1 MARVCPC
8 WRAYDLRQQ
17 HHGCLSTSLNLY
29 PSDPEGRKAKR
40 SAGGAA
46 GQVRAGDQSQDRQGA
61 GPRSTGEAA
70 RPRRRGARMKRR
82 EFITLLGGG
91 AAAWPLAARAQQ
103 PATPVIGFLDGQS
116 FDLHLMTA
124 FRQALKDAGY
134 IEGRNVAIYFR
145 SADGQTDRLVT
156 LAGDIVGRR
165 IAVIVTAGGGASALA
180 AYAATTTVPI
190 VFVTGVDPVS
200 SGLVMSLNRPGGN
213 ATGVYIF
220 QQVLEGKRLG
230 LLREL
235 VPSAASMAVLL
246 NPTNANFQTQLRGVQ
261 DAARDLGQQV
271 SILSANTE
279 REIDVAFATTA
290 QSGARALLVGSDPF
304 FGSERDQVIALAAR
318 HAIPAIYE
326 GREFATAGGLASYG
340 TSLADAY
347 RQAGTYAGRI
357 LKGEKPADLPIVQP
371 TKFEFVINLKTA
383 KALGLD
389 VSPGLAASAD
399 EIIE

>member
-1 MARVCPC
+1 MNR
-8 WRAYDLRQQ
+8 
-17 HHGCLSTSLNLY
+17 
-29 PSDPEGRKAKR
+29 R
-40 SAGGAA
+40 S
-46 GQVRAGDQSQDRQGA
+46 
-61 GPRSTGEAA
+61 
-70 RPRRRGARMKRR
+70 
-82 EFITLLGGG
+82 FITLIAG
-91 AAAWPLAARAQQ
+91 AATAWPLAARAQQ
-103 PATPVIGFLDGQS
+103 PAVPVIGFLDGQS

-134 IEGRNVAIYFR
+134 VEGRNVTIYFR

-165 IAVIVTAGGGASALA
+165 VAVIVTTGGGAAALA
-180 AYAATTTVPI
+180 AYAATTTIPI
-190 VFVTGVDPVS
+190 VFVNGVDPVT
-200 SGLVMSLNRPGGN
+200 SGLVTSLNRPGSN

-230 LLREL
+230 LLHEL
-235 VPSAASMAVLL
+235 VPAAALIAVLL

-261 DAARDLGQQV
+261 DAARALGQQV
-271 SILSANTE
+271 SILSASTE
-279 REIDVAFATTA
+279 RDIDVAFATVTESRA
-290 QSGARALLVGSDPF
+290 GALLVGSDPF
-304 FGSERDQVIALAAR
+304 FNSERDQVIALAAR

-347 RQAGTYAGRI
+347 RQAGIYTGRI
-357 LKGEKPADLPIVQP
+357 LRGDKPADLPVAQP
-371 TKFEFVINLKTA
+371 AKFEFVINLKTA

-389 VSPGLAASAD
+389 VPSGVSASAD

>member
-1 MARVCPC
+1 MR
-8 WRAYDLRQQ
+8 
-17 HHGCLSTSLNLY
+17 
-29 PSDPEGRKAKR
+29 
-40 SAGGAA
+40 
-46 GQVRAGDQSQDRQGA
+46 
-61 GPRSTGEAA
+61 
-70 RPRRRGARMKRR
+70 RR
-82 EFITLLGGG
+82 EFITLVGG
-91 AAAWPLAARAQQ
+91 AAAWPLASRAQQ
-103 PATPVIGFLDGQS
+103 PAVQVIGFLDGQS

-124 FRQALKDAGY
+124 FRQALQDAGY

-165 IAVIVTAGGGASALA
+165 VAVIVTTGGGAAALA
-180 AYAATTTVPI
+180 AYAATTTIPI
-190 VFVTGVDPVS
+190 VFVNGVDPVT

-235 VPSAASMAVLL
+235 VPSAASIAVLL

-261 DAARDLGQQV
+261 ESARVLGQQV
-271 SILSANTE
+271 SILSASTV
-279 REIDVAFATTA
+279 REIEVAFATVA

-304 FGSERDQVIALAAR
+304 LSSERDQVVALAAR
-318 HAIPAIYE
+318 HTIPTIYE
-326 GREFATAGGLASYG
+326 GREFVMAGGLASYG

-347 RQAGTYAGRI
+347 RQAALYAGRI
-357 LKGEKPADLPIVQP
+357 LRGEKPADLPIVQP

-383 KALGLD
+383 KALGID
-389 VSPGLAASAD
+389 VPHGLSASAD

>member
-1 MARVCPC
+1 
-8 WRAYDLRQQ
+8 
-17 HHGCLSTSLNLY
+17 
-29 PSDPEGRKAKR
+29 
-40 SAGGAA
+40 
-46 GQVRAGDQSQDRQGA
+46 
-61 GPRSTGEAA
+61 
-70 RPRRRGARMKRR
+70 MKRR
-82 EFITLLGGG
+82 EFITLLGG
-91 AAAWPLAARAQQ
+91 ATIAWPLAARAQQ
-103 PATPVIGFLDGQS
+103 AAMPVIGFLDGQS
-116 FDLHLMTA
+116 LDLHLMMA

-134 IEGRNVAIYFR
+134 VEGRNVAIYFR

-156 LAGDIVGRR
+156 LAGDIVGRSV
-165 IAVIVTAGGGASALA
+165 AVIVTTGGGAAALA
-180 AYAATTTVPI
+180 AYAATTRIPI
-190 VFVTGVDPVS
+190 VFVNGVDPVT

-235 VPSAASMAVLL
+235 VPSAAPIAVLL

-261 DAARDLGQQV
+261 ESARALGQQV
-271 SILSANTE
+271 SILSASTV
-279 REIDVAFATTA
+279 REIDVAFATVA
-290 QSGARALLVGSDPF
+290 QSGTRALLVGSDPF
-304 FGSERDQVIALAAR
+304 FNNERDQVIALTAR

-326 GREFATAGGLASYG
+326 GREFAVAGGLASYG

-347 RQAGTYAGRI
+347 RQAALYAGRI
-357 LKGEKPADLPIVQP
+357 LGGEKPADLPIVQP

-389 VSPGLAASAD
+389 VPPGLSASAD

>member
-1 MARVCPC
+1 M
-8 WRAYDLRQQ
+8 
-17 HHGCLSTSLNLY
+17 
-29 PSDPEGRKAKR
+29 SDIR
-40 SAGGAA
+40 
-46 GQVRAGDQSQDRQGA
+46 
-61 GPRSTGEAA
+61 
-70 RPRRRGARMKRR
+70 RR
-82 EFITLLGGG
+82 EFITLLGG

-103 PATPVIGFLDGQS
+103 AAMPVIGFLDGQS

-124 FRQALKDAGY
+124 FRQALKDVGY

-156 LAGDIVGRR
+156 LAGDIIGRR
-165 IAVIVTAGGGASALA
+165 VAVIITTGGGAAALA
-180 AYAATTTVPI
+180 AYAATTTIPI
-190 VFVTGVDPVS
+190 VFVNGVDPVS

-235 VPSAASMAVLL
+235 VPSAASIAVLL
-246 NPTNANFQTQLRGVQ
+246 NPTNANFQSQLRGVQ

-279 REIDVAFATTA
+279 REIDVAFATVA

-304 FGSERDQVIALAAR
+304 FSSERDQVIALAAR

-347 RQAGTYAGRI
+347 RQAALYAGRI

-383 KALGLD
+383 KTLGLD

-399 EIIE
+399 EIVE

>member
-1 MARVCPC
+1 MR
-8 WRAYDLRQQ
+8 
-17 HHGCLSTSLNLY
+17 
-29 PSDPEGRKAKR
+29 
-40 SAGGAA
+40 
-46 GQVRAGDQSQDRQGA
+46 
-61 GPRSTGEAA
+61 
-70 RPRRRGARMKRR
+70 RR
-82 EFITLLGGG
+82 EFITLIGGV

-103 PATPVIGFLDGQS
+103 QAMPVIGFLDGQS

-156 LAGDIVGRR
+156 LAGDIIGRR
-165 IAVIVTAGGGASALA
+165 VAVIITTGGGAAALA
-180 AYAATTTVPI
+180 AYAATTTIPI
-190 VFVTGVDPVS
+190 VFVNGVDPVS

-235 VPSAASMAVLL
+235 VPSAASIAVLL

-279 REIDVAFATTA
+279 RDIDVAFATVA

-304 FGSERDQVIALAAR
+304 FSSERDQVIALAAR

-340 TSLADAY
+340 ASLADAY
-347 RQAGTYAGRI
+347 RQAALYAGRI
-357 LKGEKPADLPIVQP
+357 LKGEKPADLPIVHP

-383 KALGLD
+383 KTLGLD

-399 EIIE
+399 EIVE

>member
-1 MARVCPC
+1 M
-8 WRAYDLRQQ
+8 
-17 HHGCLSTSLNLY
+17 T
-29 PSDPEGRKAKR
+29 
-40 SAGGAA
+40 
-46 GQVRAGDQSQDRQGA
+46 
-61 GPRSTGEAA
+61 
-70 RPRRRGARMKRR
+70 RR
-82 EFITLLGGG
+82 ELITLLSG

-103 PATPVIGFLDGQS
+103 PGMPVIGFLDGQS

-134 IEGRNVAIYFR
+134 IEGGNVAIYFR

-156 LAGDIVGRR
+156 LAGDIIGRR
-165 IAVIVTAGGGASALA
+165 VAVIITTGGGAAALA
-180 AYAATTTVPI
+180 AYAATTTIPI
-190 VFVTGVDPVS
+190 VFVNGVDPVS

-235 VPSAASMAVLL
+235 VPSAASIAVLL

-279 REIDVAFATTA
+279 REIDVAFATVA

-304 FGSERDQVIALAAR
+304 FSSERDQVIALAAR

-347 RQAGTYAGRI
+347 RHAALYAGRI

-371 TKFEFVINLKTA
+371 TKFEFVVNLKTA
-383 KALGLD
+383 KTLGLD

-399 EIIE
+399 EIVE

>member
-1 MARVCPC
+1 M
-8 WRAYDLRQQ
+8 
-17 HHGCLSTSLNLY
+17 
-29 PSDPEGRKAKR
+29 
-40 SAGGAA
+40 
-46 GQVRAGDQSQDRQGA
+46 
-61 GPRSTGEAA
+61 
-70 RPRRRGARMKRR
+70 
-82 EFITLLGGG
+82 
-91 AAAWPLAARAQQ
+91 
-103 PATPVIGFLDGQS
+103 PVIGFLDGQS

-134 IEGRNVAIYFR
+134 IEGRNVTIYFR

-156 LAGDIVGRR
+156 LAGDIIGRR
-165 IAVIVTAGGGASALA
+165 VAVIVTTGGGAAALA
-180 AYAATTTVPI
+180 AYAATTTISI
-190 VFVTGVDPVS
+190 VFVNGVDPVS

-235 VPSAASMAVLL
+235 VPSAASIAVLL

-279 REIDVAFATTA
+279 REIDVAFATVA

-304 FGSERDQVIALAAR
+304 FSSERDQVIALAAR

-347 RQAGTYAGRI
+347 RQAALYAGRI

-383 KALGLD
+383 KTLGLD

>member
-1 MARVCPC
+1 MI
-8 WRAYDLRQQ
+8 Q
-17 HHGCLSTSLNLY
+17 
-29 PSDPEGRKAKR
+29 
-40 SAGGAA
+40 
-46 GQVRAGDQSQDRQGA
+46 
-61 GPRSTGEAA
+61 
-70 RPRRRGARMKRR
+70 RR
-82 EFITLLGGG
+82 EFITLLGG
-91 AAAWPLAARAQQ
+91 ATAWPLAARAQQ
-103 PATPVIGFLDGQS
+103 PAMPVIGFLDGQS

-134 IEGRNVAIYFR
+134 VDGRSVAIYFR

-165 IAVIVTAGGGASALA
+165 VAVIVTAGGGASALA

-235 VPSAASMAVLL
+235 VPSAASIAVLL

-279 REIDVAFATTA
+279 REIDVAFATAA

-347 RQAGTYAGRI
+347 RQAGIYAGRI

-371 TKFEFVINLKTA
+371 TKFEFVINMKTA
-383 KALGLD
+383 KTLGLD

-399 EIIE
+399 EIVE